1 MNAAKRFIGLAEDM
15 IEEGV
20 DPDAVLDA
28 LAESTASLATV
39 LGRQEAVGE
48 MTFNER
54 RQSG

>member
-1 MNAAKRFIGLAEDM
+1 MNPTKRIIGLAEDM

-39 LGRQEAVGE
+39 LGRQEAVGG
-48 MTFNER
+48 MTANE
-54 RQSG
+54 